1 MKDDH
6 IPIGALVPKGNLLLD
21 NAPFNKEQ
29 RIWLSGYLAGF
40 NTKMVEIEKKQ
51 LGVEA
56 DSKQLK
62 PIDILYGTQTG
73 NAEQVAQE
81 ASALAISHGF
91 EPRVLELDSVT
102 MDQLQ
107 NMKTVIIIVATYG
120 EGEMPDN
127 ADLFWGALSSSSAPR
142 LSNMRYGVLALGD
155 TSYEHFCQA
164 GKFIDTRL
172 EQLGADRIIARI
184 DCDYDFE
191 DPSSEWLSKTLPLAK
206 GEDSKVFGSEIV
218 AKEQKSSKPIW
229 NRKNPYG
236 ANVIENRILSG
247 VGSRKEIRHLS
258 FDLGESGITYEVGDT
273 VNVMPTN
280 HIDLVTA
287 IIRRFD
293 AAPDD
298 RIQGQNYPLGQLL
311 STHKEIMNPSKEL
324 VNELANKSKN
334 NELTKIYTSGDKEAL
349 EAFLWGKDTLDLL
362 NLSDEPPIDLM
373 KFISCLKPLQHRAYS
388 ISSSSKAHP
397 NEIHVTVAAVRW
409 EVNNREHRGVASTW
423 LADCQKNQSK
433 IPLFVSPNKNFR
445 IPEDDECPVIMV
457 GPGTGV
463 APFRAFLEERKAR
476 GSCGRNWLF
485 FGDQHSDCD
494 FIYQEELSEMMQ
506 QEVLTRLDLAFSRD
520 QKEKIYVQQRMLENS
535 AELYSWLQDGASFYV
550 CGDASKMAKDV
561 DSALIEV
568 VRLEGNFSSDG
579 AIEYVND
586 LKLAKRYL
594 RDVY

>member
-6 IPIGALVPKGNLLLD
+6 IPIGAIVPKGDLLLD

-29 RIWLSGYLAGF
+29 RIWLKGYLAGF

-51 LGVEA
+51 LGVRAE
-56 DSKQLK
+56 SKQLK

-81 ASALAISHGF
+81 ASALAINHGF
-91 EPRVLELDSVT
+91 EPRVFELDSVT

-172 EQLGADRIIARI
+172 EQLGADRMIARI

-206 GEDSKVFGSEIV
+206 GDDSQVFGSEIV

-280 HIDLVTA
+280 HADLVTA
-287 IIRRFD
+287 IIQRFD

-298 RIQGQNYPLGQLL
+298 RIHGQNYPLGQLL
-311 STHKEIMNPSKEL
+311 STHKEIMTPSKEL

-362 NLSDEPPIDLM
+362 NLSDELPIDLM
-373 KFISCLKPLQHRAYS
+373 TFISCLKPLQHRAYS

-423 LADCQKNQSK
+423 LADCQENQSK

-445 IPEDDECPVIMV
+445 IPEDDERPVIMV

-494 FIYQEELSEMMQ
+494 FIYQQELSEMMQ

-568 VRLEGNFSSDG
+568 VRLEGNFSRDG